1 MYLERCNAEQ
11 KVNEMSRYEVRIG
24 GFGGQGVVTMAMVA
38 GETASLYDK
47 KYVVQ
52 TQSYGPEAR
61 GGASKSELVISD
73 EEIDYPKVQAPD
85 VFVVLSRAAY
95 LEYIHGLKDDGILII
110 DEDLVKIEGDLPK
123 TVKVYRIPATRIA
136 DKEVGSKQATN
147 IVMLGALTVIT
158 KILSVE
164 GLKARIEERWP
175 RFLKTNMLALELGM
189 KAGEDALAK
198 SA

>member
-1 MYLERCNAEQ
+1 MT
-11 KVNEMSRYEVRIG
+11 RYEVRIG
-24 GFGGQGVVTMAMVA
+24 GFGGQGVVTMAVVA

-61 GGASKSELVISD
+61 GGASKSEIVISD
-73 EEIDYPKVQAPD
+73 EEVDYPKVQAPD

-110 DEDLVKIEGDLPK
+110 DEDLVEIEGDLPD
-123 TVKVYRIPATRIA
+123 TVKIFKIPATRIA

-147 IVMLGALTVIT
+147 VVMLGALAVIT
-158 KILSVE
+158 NIMSIE
-164 GLKARIEERWP
+164 GLKARIEEKWP

-189 KAGEDALAK
+189 KAGKEALAE

>member
-1 MYLERCNAEQ
+1 MCLQRCSVEQ
-11 KVNEMSRYEVRIG
+11 RVNKMVRYEVRIG
-24 GFGGQGVVTMAMVA
+24 GFGGQGVVTMAVVA

-61 GGASKSELVISD
+61 GGASKSEIVISD
-73 EEIDYPKVQAPD
+73 EEVDYPKVQAPD

-110 DEDLVKIEGDLPK
+110 DEDLVEIEGNLPE
-123 TVKVYRIPATRIA
+123 TVKVYKIPATRIA

-147 IVMLGALTVIT
+147 VVMLGALTVIT

-189 KAGEDALAK
+189 KAGEEALAK
-198 SA
+198 AA